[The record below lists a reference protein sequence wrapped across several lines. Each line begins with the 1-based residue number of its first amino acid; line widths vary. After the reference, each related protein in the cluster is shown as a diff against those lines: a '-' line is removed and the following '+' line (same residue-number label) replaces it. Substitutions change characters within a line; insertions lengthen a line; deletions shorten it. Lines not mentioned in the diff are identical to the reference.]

1 MDWQAYLTIAV
12 IVSIAVALVRDLARP
27 DLIFLA
33 ALGLLLV
40 AGVITPSE
48 AFAGFSNGAV
58 IALGSLFV
66 VAAGIEKSGLLRRF
80 ERQLLRRV
88 SNLSKALFRLM
99 IPTALVSAFMNNTPV
114 VAIWTQPVQRWAYRS
129 RLSPSKL
136 LIPLSYAAIAGG
148 MITLIGSSTNVVVSG
163 LAQDA
168 GHTLALFDFTMIGLP
183 AAVIVLIFMAFFGV
197 RLLPDRASEPP
208 FTRSRLEKCLFEV
221 RVTRRS
227 PLIGQT
233 LKQAGLD
240 VGDESAVIVQI
251 RRGKHVMAFDPQ
263 IILDQDDVLCFS
275 GSLSVLEDLLN
286 RPGFGPG
293 RAISEQRLG
302 NLLPMYEAVISET
315 SYLIGK
321 SLAEVDF
328 LAKYGAVVLA
338 VQHKSGVLEGA
349 GMRDTTLKAGDLL
362 LVGAVAGFEE
372 RWHASHLEFFYVV
385 PRGVSRRKFSRARM
399 VTSVSILAAMVLA
412 ISTGRVPLPTAAFT
426 AALAMVVTRCIT
438 VATAR
443 NALDLQVLL
452 LIASALGLGVA
463 VGKTG
468 VAENLAQVLTEIG
481 GINPILALI
490 VLYACTNVL
499 TELIANK
506 AAAVLML
513 PVALSMASTFDA
525 EPKAFILTVAVA
537 AAASFMTPVGYQTN
551 LMVMAAGN
559 YRVRDYLRVGL
570 PVSLLVML
578 VSTTIISLRWL

>member
-27 DLIFLA
+27 DLIFLG
-33 ALGLLLV
+33 ALGVLLV

-66 VAAGIEKSGLLRRF
+66 VAAGIEESGLLRRF
-80 ERQLLRRV
+80 ERRLLRRV
-88 SNLSKALFRLM
+88 SNLPVALFRLM
-99 IPTALVSAFMNNTPV
+99 VPTALVSAFMNNTPV

-129 RLSPSKL
+129 KLSPSKL

-163 LAQDA
+163 LALDQ
-168 GHTLALFDFTMIGLP
+168 GLTLALFDFTMIGLP
-183 AAVIVLIFMAFFGV
+183 AAVVVLIFMAFVGV
-197 RLLPDRASEPP
+197 RLLPDRASEPT

-221 RVTRRS
+221 RVTGRS
-227 PLIGQT
+227 PYIGRT
-233 LKQAGLD
+233 LKQSGLD
-240 VGDESAVIVQI
+240 VVEESAVIVQI
-251 RRGKHVMAFDPQ
+251 RRGMHVMPFDPQ
-263 IILDQDDVLCFS
+263 LILGQDDVLCFS
-275 GSLSVLEDLLN
+275 GNLSVLEDLLN

-302 NLLPMYEAVISET
+302 NLLPMYEAVLSDT
-315 SYLIGK
+315 STLIGK

-328 LAKYGAVVLA
+328 LATYGAVVLA
-338 VQHKSGVLEGA
+338 VQYKSGVLEGA
-349 GMRDTTLKAGDLL
+349 GMRDTMLKAGDLL

-372 RWHASHLEFFYVV
+372 RWNASHAEFYYVV
-385 PRGVSRRKFSRARM
+385 PRGVSRQKFDKARI
-399 VTSVSILAAMVLA
+399 VTSVSILVAMVLA
-412 ISTGRVPLPTAAFT
+412 ISTGRVPLPTAAFA
-426 AALAMVVTRCIT
+426 AALVMVMTRCIT

-468 VAENLAQVLTEIG
+468 VAEGLARVLIDITVIS
-481 GINPILALI
+481 PILALLA
-490 VLYACTNVL
+490 LYACTNVL

-513 PVALSMASTFDA
+513 PVAFSMASTFDA
-525 EPKAFILTVAVA
+525 EPKAFVLTVAVA

-570 PVSLLVML
+570 PVSLLVMV
-578 VSTTIISLRWL
+578 VSTTIISMRWL

>member
-27 DLIFLA
+27 DLIFLG
-33 ALGLLLV
+33 ALGVLLV

-66 VAAGIEKSGLLRRF
+66 VAAGIEESGLLRRF
-80 ERQLLRRV
+80 ERRLLRRV
-88 SNLSKALFRLM
+88 SNLPVALFRLM
-99 IPTALVSAFMNNTPV
+99 VPTALVSAFMNNTPV

-129 RLSPSKL
+129 KLSPSKL

-163 LAQDA
+163 LALDQ
-168 GHTLALFDFTMIGLP
+168 GLTLALFDFTMIGLP
-183 AAVIVLIFMAFFGV
+183 AAVVVLIFMAFVGV
-197 RLLPDRASEPP
+197 RLLPDRASEPT

-221 RVTRRS
+221 RVTGRS
-227 PLIGQT
+227 PYIGRT
-233 LKQAGLD
+233 LKQSGLD
-240 VGDESAVIVQI
+240 VVEESAVIVQI

-263 IILDQDDVLCFS
+263 LILGQDDVLCFS
-275 GSLSVLEDLLN
+275 GNLSVLEDLLN

-302 NLLPMYEAVISET
+302 NLLPMYEAVLSDT
-315 SYLIGK
+315 STLIGK

-328 LAKYGAVVLA
+328 LATYGAVVLA
-338 VQHKSGVLEGA
+338 VQYKSGVLEGA
-349 GMRDTTLKAGDLL
+349 GMRDTMLKAGDLL

-372 RWHASHLEFFYVV
+372 RWNASHAEFYYVV
-385 PRGVSRRKFSRARM
+385 PRGVSRQKFNGARI
-399 VTSVSILAAMVLA
+399 VTSVGILVAMVLA
-412 ISTGRVPLPTAAFT
+412 ISTGRVPLPTAAFA
-426 AALAMVVTRCIT
+426 AALVMVMTRCIT

-468 VAENLAQVLTEIG
+468 VADSLAQVLIEITV
-481 GINPILALI
+481 ISPILALLA
-490 VLYACTNVL
+490 LYACTNVL

-513 PVALSMASTFDA
+513 PVAFSMASTFDA
-525 EPKAFILTVAVA
+525 EPKAFVLTVAVA

-578 VSTTIISLRWL
+578 VSTTIISMRWL